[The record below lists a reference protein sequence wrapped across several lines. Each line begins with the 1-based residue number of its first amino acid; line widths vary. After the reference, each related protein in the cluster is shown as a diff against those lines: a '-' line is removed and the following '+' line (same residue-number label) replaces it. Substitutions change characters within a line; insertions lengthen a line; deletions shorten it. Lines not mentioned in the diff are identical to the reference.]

1 MQITR
6 PVRLKWLVL
15 FLIVLTS
22 IADQNTAVEVFVRA
36 AETLQFKS
44 CLTDRIRTP
53 YIGLKLACSR
63 THGWKYHWN
72 EKNVTCPWKDSPH
85 QPRFQARSSP
95 LPRIGKWSTSRQR
108 KFLLNVNSEFF
119 FSCLS
124 LVIRSP
130 HLYPPSRRT
139 SLTLD
144 ISESRRSSGSSAFSL
159 SVHSP
164 RLIHHLRVVPTGLS
178 DDNLSQH
185 REIQLRGSQEEDNE
199 EPPPPYP
206 GKRTSRDASSTD
218 YIWLASQRST
228 RPDTRTHDY
237 DTTGETGSRSSGE
250 RGSAIRS
257 NQEHHDMRPNR
268 AHVVNAWI
276 DSEAVNRISRGKT
289 NSELCRPN
297 IYQLR
302 NPEDRNL
309 DVNGRDRS
317 FLRTFVS
324 HSLQGTSGVVSTTH
338 SLPSVNA
345 EFTEAV

>member
-1 MQITR
+1 M
-6 PVRLKWLVL
+6 
-15 FLIVLTS
+15 
-22 IADQNTAVEVFVRA
+22 
-36 AETLQFKS
+36 
-44 CLTDRIRTP
+44 
-53 YIGLKLACSR
+53 
-63 THGWKYHWN
+63 
-72 EKNVTCPWKDSPH
+72 
-85 QPRFQARSSP
+85 
-95 LPRIGKWSTSRQR
+95 
-108 KFLLNVNSEFF
+108 LNVDSEFF

-164 RLIHHLRVVPTGLS
+164 RLIHHLRLVPTGLS

-218 YIWLASQRST
+218 CIWLASQRST
-228 RPDTRTHDY
+228 RADTRTHDY
-237 DTTGETGSRSSGE
+237 DTTGESEPRFPVE

-257 NQEHHDMRPNR
+257 NQEHHDMGPNR
-268 AHVVNAWI
+268 AHVVNAWT
-276 DSEAVNRISRGKT
+276 DSEAVHRISRGET
-289 NSELCRPN
+289 SSEPCRTR
-297 IYQLR
+297 ICQST

-309 DVNGRDRS
+309 DVNARDRN

-324 HSLQGTSGVVSTTH
+324 HSLQGTRSVVSTTH
-338 SLPSVNA
+338 SLPSVNP